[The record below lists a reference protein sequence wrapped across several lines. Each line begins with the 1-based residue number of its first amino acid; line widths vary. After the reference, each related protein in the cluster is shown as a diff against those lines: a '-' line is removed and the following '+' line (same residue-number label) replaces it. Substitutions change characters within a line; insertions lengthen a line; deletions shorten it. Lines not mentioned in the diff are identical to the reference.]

1 MGIFGNEG
9 ENGIWGQAGQ
19 GLVGPVGTQ
28 CGYFL
33 SGGGKIEL
41 PCKLTRIRGTLF
53 AWDFFRAL
61 QLKQITVAS
70 CSNMVYVVYKIQRY
84 SYYSLGR
91 TRQQLGCRSV
101 LSDFFSLGIDTYP

>member
-1 MGIFGNEG
+1 MDSGSELRIILGSRHHCGTLVTMGIFGNEG
-9 ENGIWGQAGQ
+9 ENGIWGQAH
-19 GLVGPVGTQ
+19 LSVGPVGTQ

-41 PCKLTRIRGTLF
+41 PCKLPRIRGTLL

-70 CSNMVYVVYKIQRY
+70 CSNMVCVV
-84 SYYSLGR
+84 
-91 TRQQLGCRSV
+91 
-101 LSDFFSLGIDTYP
+101 